1 MFIYMGGTR
10 LIKRRGLLKMAAT
23 LSTGPFILSRLHGS
37 SGELNLYSWSDYIY
51 PDMLEDFQAK
61 TGIHVNL
68 SVYGSND
75 EALNKLRATQ
85 GFGFDLVMPSVVYGP
100 SWNRYKLLQPLDESR
115 INIAGCDPIMWS
127 RSTALGATYRRNR
140 YLCPFNWGTEALT
153 WNRAERQL
161 VYGEASF
168 GDLWHPDNR
177 GKVTVRAHSALL
189 AIGLY
194 LDRIGETPSDQM
206 RITYNN
212 EKDMRHV
219 YAACTAFAV
228 KHKPW
233 IRQFWSNAQ
242 QIQNAYLRNACV
254 IGQTWDGPAFR
265 LADETEDEIGYV
277 APVEGA
283 LTWMDS
289 MGIPS
294 KATNVDQAYE
304 FINWY
309 YQPKSGAMH
318 ANNSGYNSC
327 SYQSEKFLLT
337 KAKERFDQAY
347 PGDALERL
355 WWYPPEAPWFIAIRN
370 EFRDQF
376 LAA

>member
-1 MFIYMGGTR
+1 M
-10 LIKRRGLLKMAAT
+10 IKRRKLLKMAAA
-23 LSTGPFILSRLHGS
+23 LSTGPFVISRLHGS

-51 PDMLEDFQAK
+51 PEMLADFTAK
-61 TGIHVNL
+61 TGIQVNL

-75 EALNKLRATQ
+75 EVLNKLRAAE
-85 GFGFDLVMPSVVYGP
+85 GAGFDLVMPSVTYGP
-100 SWNRYKLLQPLDESR
+100 GWNRYKLLQPLDESR
-115 INIAGCDPIMWS
+115 INVSGCDPLMWS
-127 RSTALGATYRRNR
+127 KSRQLGAVYRRER

-153 WNRAERQL
+153 FKRSVSPL
-161 VYGEASF
+161 SYGVASF
-168 GDLWHPDNR
+168 GDLWHPDNL

-194 LDRIGETPSDQM
+194 LDRIGDLPSDRM
-206 RITYNN
+206 RLTYDN
-212 EKDMRHV
+212 EKDMRRI
-219 YAACTAFAV
+219 YSACTAFAI
-228 KHKPW
+228 KNKPS

-242 QIQNAYLRNACV
+242 QIQNAYLHNGCV

-265 LADETEDEIGYV
+265 LAKETSGDIGYV

-294 KATNVDQAYE
+294 GARNVDQAYA

-309 YQPKSGAMH
+309 YQPASGAMH

-327 SYQSEKFLLT
+327 ANGAEEGLT
-337 KAKERFDQAY
+337 AAARTQFKDAY
-347 PGDALERL
+347 PGDALQRL
-355 WWYPPEAPWFIAIRN
+355 WWYPPEPQWFIAMRN

>member
-1 MFIYMGGTR
+1 VI
-10 LIKRRGLLKMAAT
+10 RRRELLKVAVA
-23 LSTGPFILSRLHGS
+23 LSTGPFVIPRLSAS

-51 PDMLEDFQAK
+51 PDMLAEFTRK
-61 TGIHVNL
+61 SGIKVNL

-85 GFGFDLVMPSVVYGP
+85 GSGFDLVMPSVVYGP
-100 SWNRYKLLQPLDESR
+100 AWNRYKLLQPLDESR
-115 INIAGCDPIMWS
+115 INVAGCDPLMWS
-127 RSTALGATYRRNR
+127 KSRELGAVYRRNR

-153 WNRAERQL
+153 WNRADRQL
-161 VYGEASF
+161 VYGDASF

-189 AIGLY
+189 GIGLY
-194 LDRIGETPSDQM
+194 LDRVGELPSDQM
-206 RITYNN
+206 RITYDN
-212 EKDMRHV
+212 ETDMRRI
-219 YAACTAFAV
+219 YSRCTDFAV

-265 LADETEDEIGYV
+265 LADETSDGIGYIS
-277 APVEGA
+277 PVEGA

-294 KATNVDQAYE
+294 KAKNIDQAYE

-318 ANNSGYNSC
+318 ANQSGYNSC
-327 SYQSEKFLLT
+327 AHQVEELLSP
-337 KAKERFDQAY
+337 KAIAQFRQAY

-370 EFRDQF
+370 EYRDQF

>member
-1 MFIYMGGTR
+1 V
-10 LIKRRGLLKMAAT
+10 IKRRKLLKMAAA
-23 LSTGPFILSRLHGS
+23 LSTGPFVISRLYGS

-51 PDMLEDFQAK
+51 PDMLADFTAK
-61 TGIHVNL
+61 TGIQVNL

-75 EALNKLRATQ
+75 EVLNKLRATR
-85 GFGFDLVMPSVVYGP
+85 GSGFDLVMPSVGYGP
-100 SWNRYKLLQPLDESR
+100 TWNRYKLLQPLDESR
-115 INIAGCDPIMWS
+115 IKVAGCQPMMWAKS
-127 RSTALGATYRRNR
+127 RQLGAVYRRER

-153 WNRAERQL
+153 WNRTSMPL
-161 VYGEASF
+161 TYGEASY

-194 LDRIGETPSDQM
+194 LDRIGTLPSDRM
-206 RITYNN
+206 RITYDN
-212 EKDMRHV
+212 EKDMRRI
-219 YAACTAFAV
+219 YTACAAFAI

-242 QIQNAYLRNACV
+242 QIQNAYLRNGCV

-265 LADETEDEIGYV
+265 LAAETSGNIGYM
-277 APVEGA
+277 APIEGA

-294 KATNVDQAYE
+294 KAKNVDQAYE

-318 ANNSGYNSC
+318 ANASGYNSC
-327 SYQSEKFLLT
+327 AHGAEDFLQAA
-337 KAKERFDQAY
+337 AKEQFMQAY

-355 WWYPPEAPWFIAIRN
+355 WWYPPEPQWFIAIRN